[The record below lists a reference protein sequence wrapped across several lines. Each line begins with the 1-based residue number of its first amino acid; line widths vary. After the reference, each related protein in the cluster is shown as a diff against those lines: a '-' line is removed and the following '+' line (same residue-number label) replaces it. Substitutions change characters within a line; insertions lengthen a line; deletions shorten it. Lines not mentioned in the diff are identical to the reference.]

1 VYLLSADSR
10 KADAAQAAL
19 QERAVIS
26 VQVLNEVTHVARRK
40 IAMPWREIEAFLAL
54 VRSLCAVEPLTV
66 ESHDLGRK
74 LAEQHKLGV
83 YDGMIVASA
92 LLAGCGTL
100 YSEDLQS
107 GRVFDGRLKVVNP
120 FQDAPSLW
128 RLSQKGASI

>member
-1 VYLLSADSR
+1 MASFIDSNVLVYLLSADSR

-19 QERAVIS
+19 QERGVIS

-74 LAEQHKLGV
+74 LAERHKLGV

-92 LLAGCGTL
+92 LLAGCDTL

-120 FQDAPSLW
+120 F
-128 RLSQKGASI
+128 